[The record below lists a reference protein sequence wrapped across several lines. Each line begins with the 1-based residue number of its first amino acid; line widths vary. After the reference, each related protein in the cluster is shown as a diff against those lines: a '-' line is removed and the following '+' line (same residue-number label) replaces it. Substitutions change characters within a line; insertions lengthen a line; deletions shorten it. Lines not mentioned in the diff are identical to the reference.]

1 MTIPPILAAG
11 LAGILLAWPV
21 QHVAAASATAV
32 SGVDMNHCL
41 RIASKEARA
50 DEARCP
56 GFIVSALAEARTT
69 CRDVGGKIMAYPQ
82 TALWAIDVN
91 ADGQPEYLFDYTQN
105 VGCDGAASVFSCGS
119 LGCGLT
125 LFARSGG
132 QWKIIGNLPD
142 LPAAIET
149 VPAARGGFAD
159 LRVGCGEANCAEI
172 KHYRWSGRDYALTG
186 YEVRGHA
193 VDIPAERGQLW
204 TLTRDVAVLAEPKRG
219 AKVLRR
225 YKVRTEV
232 TEMVI
237 LGKAR
242 AAPYLYVSPCN
253 ACESGFVEQTL
264 LRRGNLR

>member
-1 MTIPPILAAG
+1 MAILHLLAAG

-21 QHVAAASATAV
+21 QHAAAASATAV

-41 RIASKEARA
+41 RIASKQARP

-69 CRDVGGKIMAYPQ
+69 CRDVGGKLVVAPQ

-91 ADGQPEYLFDYTQN
+91 ADGQSEYLFDYTQN
-105 VGCDGAASVFSCGS
+105 VGCEGAASVFSCGS
-119 LGCGLT
+119 LGCGLS

-142 LPAAIET
+142 LLAAIET

-159 LRVGCGEANCAEI
+159 LRVGCGEAGCAEYQQ
-172 KHYRWSGRDYALTG
+172 HRWNGSGYELAG

-204 TLTRDVAVLAEPKRG
+204 MLTRDVEVLAEPKRG

-225 YKVRTEV
+225 YKARTEV

>member
-1 MTIPPILAAG
+1 MAILHLLAAG
-11 LAGILLAWPV
+11 LAGILLAWPA
-21 QHVAAASATAV
+21 QHAAAASAAAV

-41 RIASKEARA
+41 RIANKQARP

-69 CRDVGGKIMAYPQ
+69 CRDAGGKLVVAPQ
-82 TALWAIDVN
+82 TVLWAIDVN
-91 ADGQPEYLFDYTQN
+91 ADGQSEYLVDYTQN
-105 VGCDGAASVFSCGS
+105 VGCEGAASVFSCGS
-119 LGCGLT
+119 LGCGLS

-142 LPAAIET
+142 WPAAIET
-149 VPAARGGFAD
+149 VPDASGGFAD

-172 KHYRWSGRDYALTG
+172 QHYRWSGRDYALAG

-193 VDIPAERGQLW
+193 VDIPASAGQLW

-225 YKVRTEV
+225 YKARTEV

-264 LRRGNLR
+264 LRRSNLR